1 MEKYIEANKK
11 RQIKNINPIIVK
23 SHKNLKNNS
32 NKLLKSKKVE
42 ISKLAKK
49 EEKIKNISNS
59 TLTDFNKNKTRKRII
74 NNLPVPQLYQ
84 KKQGIKIN
92 NDKIKLNFVK
102 KKQSSC
108 TQEKISKYTR
118 PKYGLKNALK
128 KNNLSKD
135 ISKCPDIDKDFD
147 KDLGI
152 DDEETLRVHV
162 PRMTNKKKYNYFFEF
177 QKTEIKSQNDKIS
190 RDNFRMKKIDL
201 FEKTRNR
208 LVLFPK
214 QINEKRNNEKKSED
228 YNNKST
234 RSKTEKKREDKKEN
248 KRYNNIHNNNN
259 NKKNN
264 NLNKNNTNFI
274 NGVNYCLAFK
284 KFREQKNMKSIKKDS
299 KLFNCSNIFNSINS
313 NTEEKKR
320 KTGNRLCNNN
330 DEKSKTIDNILL
342 RSNSNEKKTHINK
355 NINISVLDSQNIRD
369 INEINTLFVNSNS
382 DFISGKETNDSPE
395 NITDREEDKFTI
407 SIHTINHIYINE
419 RKRCL
424 EKFNRLSKNTKKSE
438 NFLSPT
444 QNLNNFNL
452 NSNNFNV
459 NNNNFNLNSTDE
471 NCYAHNIKKFIKENN
486 SHSNDFNI
494 SSYTKKI
501 NRFQNLTSEKK
512 IPLSFYLSPEQK
524 NNLFKN
530 VNVRSNKINEIKKQ
544 RFNLNFNKKIYLCDL
559 LINVDNENIKT
570 YIHSYLDKKSLI
582 QLSSL
587 NRKSYRSL
595 RFFLFDYLK
604 KEIFTKNNTKFI
616 MKVIKSIFKYS
627 SKKLKNM
634 KELKDV
640 YNNYKTKSK
649 YDIDILKD
657 LTRTFPNDKSFSKDS
672 KNYQKLYNLL
682 TCYSNYNK
690 DIGYAQG
697 LNFIGA
703 ISIINFESEEKS
715 FLFLDSLINRFEL
728 DNFFG
733 INNTNLI
740 TKLINYSNILN
751 KYVPDIISYLDTQQ
765 ISHGFFSTG
774 WILTLFSNS
783 MKGACLNISWA
794 FMIIFGWK
802 FFYSFVIQI
811 LKWYKDD
818 IFNNNVKELCFK
830 MKSILGEEKFRLNYQ
845 KIIEDTFTFM
855 NKNIVL

>member
-1 MEKYIEANKK
+1 MQKYIEANKK

-118 PKYGLKNALK
+118 PKYGLNNALK

-259 NKKNN
+259 KKNN

-342 RSNSNEKKTHINK
+342 RSNSNEKKLI
-355 NINISVLDSQNIRD
+355 L
-369 INEINTLFVNSNS
+369 
-382 DFISGKETNDSPE
+382 
-395 NITDREEDKFTI
+395 
-407 SIHTINHIYINE
+407 
-419 RKRCL
+419 
-424 EKFNRLSKNTKKSE
+424 
-438 NFLSPT
+438 
-444 QNLNNFNL
+444 
-452 NSNNFNV
+452 
-459 NNNNFNLNSTDE
+459 
-471 NCYAHNIKKFIKENN
+471 IKI
-486 SHSNDFNI
+486 
-494 SSYTKKI
+494 
-501 NRFQNLTSEKK
+501 
-512 IPLSFYLSPEQK
+512 
-524 NNLFKN
+524 
-530 VNVRSNKINEIKKQ
+530 
-544 RFNLNFNKKIYLCDL
+544 
-559 LINVDNENIKT
+559 LILV
-570 YIHSYLDKKSLI
+570 
-582 QLSSL
+582 
-587 NRKSYRSL
+587 
-595 RFFLFDYLK
+595 F
-604 KEIFTKNNTKFI
+604 
-616 MKVIKSIFKYS
+616 
-627 SKKLKNM
+627 
-634 KELKDV
+634 
-640 YNNYKTKSK
+640 
-649 YDIDILKD
+649 
-657 LTRTFPNDKSFSKDS
+657 
-672 KNYQKLYNLL
+672 
-682 TCYSNYNK
+682 
-690 DIGYAQG
+690 
-697 LNFIGA
+697 
-703 ISIINFESEEKS
+703 
-715 FLFLDSLINRFEL
+715 
-728 DNFFG
+728 
-733 INNTNLI
+733 
-740 TKLINYSNILN
+740 
-751 KYVPDIISYLDTQQ
+751 
-765 ISHGFFSTG
+765 
-774 WILTLFSNS
+774 
-783 MKGACLNISWA
+783 
-794 FMIIFGWK
+794 
-802 FFYSFVIQI
+802 
-811 LKWYKDD
+811 
-818 IFNNNVKELCFK
+818 
-830 MKSILGEEKFRLNYQ
+830 
-845 KIIEDTFTFM
+845 
-855 NKNIVL
+855 

>member
-1 MEKYIEANKK
+1 MQKYIEANKK

-118 PKYGLKNALK
+118 PKYGLNNALK

-248 KRYNNIHNNNN
+248 KRYNNIHNNN

-438 NFLSPT
+438 KFLSPT

-501 NRFQNLTSEKK
+501 NRFENLTSEKK

-524 NNLFKN
+524 NNLFKG
-530 VNVRSNKINEIKKQ
+530 VNVRNNKINDNKKQ
-544 RFNLNFNKKIYLCDL
+544 RFNLNFYKKIYLSDL

-595 RFFLFDYLK
+595 RFF
-604 KEIFTKNNTKFI
+604 FI
-616 MKVIKSIFKYS
+616 
-627 SKKLKNM
+627 
-634 KELKDV
+634 
-640 YNNYKTKSK
+640 
-649 YDIDILKD
+649 
-657 LTRTFPNDKSFSKDS
+657 
-672 KNYQKLYNLL
+672 
-682 TCYSNYNK
+682 
-690 DIGYAQG
+690 
-697 LNFIGA
+697 
-703 ISIINFESEEKS
+703 
-715 FLFLDSLINRFEL
+715 
-728 DNFFG
+728 
-733 INNTNLI
+733 
-740 TKLINYSNILN
+740 
-751 KYVPDIISYLDTQQ
+751 
-765 ISHGFFSTG
+765 
-774 WILTLFSNS
+774 
-783 MKGACLNISWA
+783 
-794 FMIIFGWK
+794 
-802 FFYSFVIQI
+802 
-811 LKWYKDD
+811 
-818 IFNNNVKELCFK
+818 
-830 MKSILGEEKFRLNYQ
+830 
-845 KIIEDTFTFM
+845 
-855 NKNIVL
+855 